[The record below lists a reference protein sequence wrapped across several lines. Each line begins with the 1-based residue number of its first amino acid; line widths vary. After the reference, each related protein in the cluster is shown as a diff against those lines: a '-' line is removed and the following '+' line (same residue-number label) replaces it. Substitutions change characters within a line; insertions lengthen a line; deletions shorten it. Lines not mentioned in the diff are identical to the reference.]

1 MSLQVIGTGFGRTG
15 TLSLKLALEQ
25 LGFGPCYHMIE
36 TRAHPTHDALW
47 LALARGETNDWRA
60 ILKGYSATVDW
71 PGVFIW
77 QDLVEANPD
86 AKVILSVRDP
96 ESWYESASKT
106 IFARMRDFADAPEAA
121 GAARLD
127 PVRQAH
133 MRMVNAV
140 VMDKT
145 FGGDLGRAHAIEI
158 FNAHSAEV
166 RRTVPPERL
175 LVYEPGEGWERLCAL
190 LGVAVPKAPYP
201 KVNSTADFA
210 ARFPQRS

>member
-1 MSLQVIGTGFGRTG
+1 MSLKIIGAGFGRTG

-36 TRAHPTHDALW
+36 TRAHPEHDALW

-60 ILKGYSATVDW
+60 ILKDYSATVDW

-77 QDLVEANPD
+77 KDLVDANPD
-86 AKVILSVRDP
+86 AKVILSIRDP
-96 ESWYESASKT
+96 ESWYDSASKT
-106 IFARMRDFADAPEAA
+106 IFARMRDFADALENTEAEPADPEH
-121 GAARLD
+121 R
-127 PVRQAH
+127 AH
-133 MRMVNAV
+133 MRMVNTV
-140 VMDKT
+140 VMANT
-145 FGGDLGRAHAIEI
+145 FEGDIGRAHAIDV
-158 FNAHSAEV
+158 FKAHNAEV

-175 LVYEPGEGWERLCAL
+175 LTYEPGEGWERLCAF
-190 LGVAVPKAPYP
+190 LGVAVPDSPYP

>member
-36 TRAHPTHDALW
+36 TRAHPAHDALW
-47 LALARGETNDWRA
+47 LALARGETDDWRA
-60 ILKGYSATVDW
+60 ILKDYSATVDW

-77 QDLVEANPD
+77 RELVGANPD

-96 ESWYESASKT
+96 ERWYDSASNT
-106 IFARMRDFADAPEAA
+106 IFARMRDFAAA
-121 GAARLD
+121 LEPGAEDLD
-127 PVRQAH
+127 PVWQAH

-140 VMDKT
+140 VMEKA
-145 FGGDLGRAHAIEI
+145 FGGDFSRAHAIEV
-158 FNAHSAEV
+158 FKAHNAEV

-175 LVYEPGEGWERLCAL
+175 LVYEPGEGWERLCAF
-190 LGVAVPKAPYP
+190 LGVAVPDSPYP

-210 ARFPQRS
+210 ARFPQHS